1 MTARH
6 YDLIVVGLGA
16 MGSAALY
23 QASRRGATALG
34 IDRFDPPHSLGS
46 SHGDTRITRSAIAEG
61 EIYMPFVRRSNEIWR
76 DLEARTG
83 RRLFHV
89 SGGLIIG
96 SDSSAAFHFQG
107 DFVETSAR
115 IAQKFGIPHEVI
127 SADEII
133 RRFPLLRP
141 RPDER
146 AYFEP
151 GAGVLRPERCIETQ
165 LELARQA
172 GATIHTGEKVT
183 GYEADA
189 GGVTVTTETA
199 SYRAAKLILAAGAWI
214 GELLPE
220 THRGGI
226 RVCRQLIH
234 WFEAEDRNAFEPS
247 RFPFV
252 IWIGETLEDFWSV
265 FPAPPLED
273 GGMDGVKMVTEQYH
287 TSTQPD
293 EVDRV
298 VTAAEKADMY
308 QRLTRPR
315 LKGLRERS
323 LQAEVCLY
331 TLTRDEQFLIDFH
344 PATERVVL
352 ASPCSGHGFKHS
364 AAVGQTL
371 TQLALDGG
379 CEFDISAFNLA
390 RLNSAH

>member
-1 MTARH
+1 MTATH
-6 YDLIVVGLGA
+6 FDLIVVGLGA

-23 QASRRGATALG
+23 QASIRGATPLG
-34 IDRFDPPHSLGS
+34 IDRFDPPHNMGS

-61 EIYMPFVRRSNEIWR
+61 EMYMPFVRRSNEIWR
-76 DLEARTG
+76 DLEAQSG
-83 RRLFHV
+83 RALFHE

-96 SDSSAAFHFQG
+96 SDDSAAFHFQG

-115 IAQKFGIPHEVI
+115 IAEKFGIPHEVL

-133 RRFPLLRP
+133 RRFPLLTP

-146 AYFEP
+146 AYYEKS
-151 GAGVLRPERCIETQ
+151 AGVLRSERCIETQ

-172 GATIHTGEKVT
+172 GATIHTGERVI

-189 GGVTVTTETA
+189 GGVTVTTEA
-199 SYRAAKLILAAGAWI
+199 GSYRADKVILAAGAWI

-220 THRGGI
+220 AHRGGI

-234 WFEAEDRNAFEPS
+234 WFEAEDRSAFDPS

-252 IWIGETLEDFWSV
+252 IWIGDTLEDFWSV
-265 FPAPPLED
+265 FPAPPLD
-273 GGMDGVKMVTEQYH
+273 NGGMDGVKMVTEQYH
-287 TSTQPD
+287 TSTEPD
-293 EVDRV
+293 AVDRV
-298 VTAAEKADMY
+298 VTDDEKADMY
-308 QRLTRPR
+308 QRLTQPR
-315 LKGLRERS
+315 LKGLRDRS
-323 LQAEVCLY
+323 LHAEVCLY
-331 TLTRDEQFLIDFH
+331 TLTRDEHFLIDFH

-352 ASPCSGHGFKHS
+352 TSPCSGHGFKHS
-364 AAVGQTL
+364 AAVGETL

-390 RLNSAH
+390 RLSRA